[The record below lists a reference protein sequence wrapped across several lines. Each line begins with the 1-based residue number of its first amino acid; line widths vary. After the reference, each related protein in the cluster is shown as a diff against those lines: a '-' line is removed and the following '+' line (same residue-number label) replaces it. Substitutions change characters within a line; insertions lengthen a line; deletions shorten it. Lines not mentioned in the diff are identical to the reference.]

1 MKKRKARRRKD
12 SAKRANLT
20 LTAAAISRQER
31 ASKGAIQEKE
41 DLRSALLKRDIYKR
55 VENGAFVPKRY
66 FSVARQFLVDAKVE
80 LKKVTWPTRKELLS
94 TTAVVLIL
102 VFLIAF
108 FLGIVDLGLVKI
120 IRNVVG

>member
-1 MKKRKARRRKD
+1 MKKRKARKRKG

-20 LTAAAISRQER
+20 LTAAISRQER
-31 ASKGAIQEKE
+31 ASKEAIQEKE
-41 DLRSALLKRDIYKR
+41 DLRSALIKRDIYKR

-66 FSVARQFLVDAKVE
+66 FTVARQFLVDAKVE

>member
-1 MKKRKARRRKD
+1 MKKRKARKRKG

-20 LTAAAISRQER
+20 LTAAISRQER

-41 DLRSALLKRDIYKR
+41 DLRSALIKRDIYKR

-66 FSVARQFLVDAKVE
+66 FTVARQFLVDAKVE

>member
-1 MKKRKARRRKD
+1 MKKRKARRRKG

-20 LTAAAISRQER
+20 LTAAISRQER

-41 DLRSALLKRDIYKR
+41 DLRSALIKRDIYKR

-66 FSVARQFLVDAKVE
+66 FTVARQFLVDAKVE

>member
-1 MKKRKARRRKD
+1 MRKRKGRRRKG
-12 SAKRANLT
+12 SAKRANLGV
-20 LTAAAISRQER
+20 AVAITRQER

-41 DLRSALLKRDIYKR
+41 DLRSTSLKRDIYKR
-55 VENGAFVPKRY
+55 VENGAFAPKRY
-66 FSVARQFLVDAKVE
+66 FTVARQFLVDAKVE

-94 TTAVVLIL
+94 TTAVVIIL

-108 FLGIVDLGLVKI
+108 FLGMVDLGLVKI

>member
-1 MKKRKARRRKD
+1 MRKRKGRRRKG
-12 SAKRANLT
+12 SAKRANL
-20 LTAAAISRQER
+20 AVAVAISRQER
-31 ASKGAIQEKE
+31 ATKGAIQEKE
-41 DLRSALLKRDIYKR
+41 DLRSASLKRDIYKR
-55 VENGAFVPKRY
+55 VENGAFAPKRY
-66 FSVARQFLVDAKVE
+66 FTVARQFLVDAKVE

-94 TTAVVLIL
+94 TTAVVIIL

>member
-1 MKKRKARRRKD
+1 MKKRKARRRKG

-20 LTAAAISRQER
+20 LTAAISRQER

-66 FSVARQFLVDAKVE
+66 FTVARQFLVDAKVE

>member
-1 MKKRKARRRKD
+1 MKKRKARRRKG

-20 LTAAAISRQER
+20 LTAAISRQER

-41 DLRSALLKRDIYKR
+41 DLRSALLTRDIYKR

-66 FSVARQFLVDAKVE
+66 FTVARQFLVDAKVE